1 MKEEPID
8 DFSTLRITAEENILY
23 LLEELDHALER
34 AGLAWTPDQA
44 KAAKRLMTSVANK
57 LGRAPPGRTGV
68 HGSSDLCGYTLAA
81 RKRLIVAGRE

>member
-1 MKEEPID
+1 MNEEPID

-34 AGLAWTPDQA
+34 AGLPWTPDQA

-57 LGRAPPGRTGV
+57 LGAI
-68 HGSSDLCGYTLAA
+68 AA
-81 RKRLIVAGRE
+81 GPDWGARLQ